1 MDLEIVGR
9 HALLFDDDATAEV
22 VNSGGSLVPW
32 AAVGAADLLLDRH
45 DVRHLLDRV
54 PPRPRRAYSAAILSA
69 PSSDG
74 VSEAELDRERYLDL
88 PAADGGDE
96 DEGSGDAAPSGNTTD
111 TRQSNYSSV
120 PFSYGSSAG
129 SDNSNSFGSYYR
141 PSFYVPESLLNKL
154 PPSEKAHQ
162 IIARTA
168 LFVSEHGGQSE
179 IVLRVKQ
186 GNNPTFG
193 FLMPDH
199 DLHSYFR
206 YLVDHPQLLKDGA
219 DAVDTSK
226 GNKID
231 GEQASSGGAL
241 SLLGTAYD
249 SGDEDEG
256 TLQPGSKGMNPGNT
270 MTPDAQGHAKLAS
283 TIPDNKDQSTV
294 SEAPAASVKSK
305 PILMKKN
312 PMLTGNSIL
321 AAQRKDGKDTI
332 TASTT
337 GKSENTNSGLSESKE
352 MILEPPSFMKRTME
366 KIVEFI
372 LTNGKEFESKL
383 IEQDRT
389 TGRFPFLLSSNPY
402 HSYYLKFLQETQESR
417 SHGRSP
423 DHKDRKGSSDWR
435 GRSPSERYGRSSHE
449 RDDRSSRER
458 DDRSARERDR
468 RSSRERDGKR
478 SSRERDD
485 RRSLMERK
493 DSSYVKDG
501 ARSNA
506 CPTTGVVSSASD
518 RSSVGPSEK
527 QLYDKQGKG
536 IFHPVSGVR
545 KEPPRK
551 VTADEAAAIVMAA
564 TRGLGAASGLLNT
577 TKGKKDDVH
586 IRDSNDHSSSFGSFS
601 SLQER
606 DALSKHISNSE
617 ADTSLTS
624 SGQPKKEGFGIIDD
638 DWIAKTIAKAAAAA
652 ASKEADSSEA
662 SMTKEQK
669 LKAERLRRA
678 KMFATIIKSGGNKM
692 NDLPA
697 VSDPTDNPSEATP
710 ADMNASGLDPQPE
723 AKERE
728 GSSAPFEGDGSN
740 VTKQER
746 DSDDEQTRVRTYR
759 KKHHQESDEEKDES
773 EESHKHSRKRHRSEH
788 SRGHSKDVH
797 KHKHKS
803 HSKDRE
809 SRHRRH
815 RHSPSEDEHEHRS
828 SKSRH
833 RHRHDDRY
841 SDDEELS
848 RSRRHRRE
856 HRSGSKRKH
865 EEERDQS
872 EQTQG
877 HLEVSP
883 STSGAKFESD
893 KPSGDTAQSSQ
904 GATEV
909 PSDLRAKIRAMLLET
924 L

>member
-69 PSSDG
+69 SSSDG
-74 VSEAELDRERYLDL
+74 VSEAELDRERYHDL

-96 DEGSGDAAPSGNTTD
+96 DEGSGDATPSGTGTD
-111 TRQSNYSSV
+111 TRQSDYSSV

-129 SDNSNSFGSYYR
+129 SDNSNSLSYYR

-226 GNKID
+226 GNKVD
-231 GEQASSGGAL
+231 GEHTSSGGAL

-256 TLQPGSKGMNPGNT
+256 TLLPDSKGMKPGNT
-270 MTPDAQGHAKLAS
+270 MTPDGQGHVKLAS
-283 TIPDNKDQSTV
+283 TLPDNKDESTL
-294 SEAPAASVKSK
+294 SEAPTASVKSK

-312 PMLTGNSIL
+312 PMLTGNSII

-337 GKSENTNSGLSESKE
+337 GKSENTTSGLSESKE

-372 LTNGKEFESKL
+372 LTNGKEFEAKL

-417 SHGRSP
+417 SNGRNP

-435 GRSPSERYGRSSHE
+435 DRRSPSECHG
-449 RDDRSSRER
+449 RSSRER
-458 DDRSARERDR
+458 DDRK
-468 RSSRERDGKR
+468 SSRERN
-478 SSRERDD
+478 
-485 RRSLMERK
+485 
-493 DSSYVKDG
+493 DSSYGKEG
-501 ARSNA
+501 TRSNA
-506 CPTTGVVSSASD
+506 YPTAGVVSDSSD

-527 QLYDKQGKG
+527 QLYDQQGKG

-545 KEPPRK
+545 KEPPRR

-564 TRGLGAASGLLNT
+564 TRGLGAASDSLNT
-577 TKGKKDDVH
+577 IKGKREDVH
-586 IRDSNDHSSSFGSFS
+586 FRGSNDHSSSFGSFS
-601 SLQER
+601 SLQDQ

-638 DWIAKTIAKAAAAA
+638 DWIANTIAKAAAAA

-678 KMFATIIKSGGNKM
+678 KMFAAIIKSGGNKM

-697 VSDPTDNPSEATP
+697 VSDPTDEPSEATP
-710 ADMNASGLDPQPE
+710 ADMNASRLDPQPE

-740 VTKQER
+740 VTKQEK
-746 DSDDEQTRVRTYR
+746 DADDEQNRGRKYR
-759 KKHHQESDEEKDES
+759 KKHHQESDEEKDET
-773 EESHKHSRKRHRSEH
+773 EESHKHSRKRHRS
-788 SRGHSKDVH
+788 SKDVH

-815 RHSPSEDEHEHRS
+815 RHSSSEDEHEHRS

-833 RHRHDDRY
+833 RHRDDDRY

-865 EEERDQS
+865 EEERDQN
-872 EQTQG
+872 EKTQG
-877 HLEVSP
+877 RLEVSP

-893 KPSGDTAQSSQ
+893 KPSGDTVQSSQ